1 MDRKSED
8 LRLWQQWRRT
18 QSSADLQALL
28 TQLQPVIN
36 QQVNRWSG
44 TLARDTLETQ
54 AKILAVGAIKG
65 FNPDAGTALATHV
78 TNQLQKLSRTVYTH
92 SQAARLPEHKVI
104 GMVSFHAAQEHLKGE
119 LGHDPSTAELAD
131 HMGWGNERVQE
142 FQRAYGRKEM
152 LGSGEFNPATFPV
165 ADQHDP
171 IVSFVYH
178 DMAPPQQRLFEHI
191 TGFGGKE
198 PLSNQEIMKRHKL
211 TQGQLSYQKRKLID
225 LFNQAQGRLP
235 ALKGGE
241 DE

>member
-8 LRLWQQWRRT
+8 LRLWQQWQRT
-18 QSSADLQALL
+18 QSSTDLHALL
-28 TQLQPVIN
+28 TQLQPVIH
-36 QQVNRWSG
+36 QQVNRWGG
-44 TLARDTLETQ
+44 TLSRDTLETQ
-54 AKILAVGAIKG
+54 AKVLAAGAIKS

-104 GMVSFHAAQEHLKGE
+104 GMVSFHAAQEHLKDE
-119 LGHDPSTAELAD
+119 LGHDPSAAELAD
-131 HMGWGNERVQE
+131 HMGWGTERVQE

-178 DMAPPQQRLFEHI
+178 DMSPPQQRLFEHI

-198 PLSNQEIMKRHKL
+198 PLSNTEIMKQHKL
-211 TQGQLSYQKRKLID
+211 TQGQLSYQKRKMID
-225 LFNQAQGRLP
+225 LFNTAQGQLP
-235 ALKGGE
+235 ALKGSE